1 MLRPLASARAILAA
15 AAARLAP
22 PAGPGVAAVTVAALC
37 ATVPGTWATAAQQR
51 SAADGVYSVAQA
63 ARGARLFEVN
73 CQGCHREPGGNAPVL
88 AGERFTRLF
97 GDGRLQAVFT
107 SMKTTMP
114 RQAPGSLTDAEY
126 VDIVAH
132 LLEASAFADGP
143 AELDLADLGG
153 IVVPGNGNAG
163 GSLDQALVQVA
174 GCLSRSGR
182 NWTLTSATAPART
195 RAPEAP
201 GDDEA
206 AQLDS
211 LLEKGPAGSRTFR
224 LQQVYSAPAGWTDQR
239 VAARGFLSEGAEPR
253 ITVTSMRVLASRC
266 PATGQ
271 P

>member
-1 MLRPLASARAILAA
+1 MPRSLPFARSATFAA
-15 AAARLAP
+15 ATVTCATVLGAW
-22 PAGPGVAAVTVAALC
+22 VTVAAQ
-37 ATVPGTWATAAQQR
+37 QQR
-51 SAADGVYSVAQA
+51 SAADGVYSPAQA
-63 ARGARLFEVN
+63 ARGARLWEVN

-88 AGERFTRLF
+88 AGERFTRIF
-97 GDGRLQAVFT
+97 GDGKLQAVFT

-132 LLEASAFADGP
+132 LLKASAFAEGP
-143 AELDLADLGG
+143 AELGVADLGA
-153 IVVPGNGNAG
+153 IVVPGTAGAG

-206 AQLDS
+206 AQLDG
-211 LLEKGPAGSRTFR
+211 LLQKGPAGSQTFR
-224 LQQVYSAPAGWTDQR
+224 LQQVYSAPTGWTDQR

-253 ITVTSMRVLASRC
+253 ITVTSMRVLTSRC
-266 PATGQ
+266 Q